1 MTAHPASRLANL
13 AHALDVGLGARGVC
27 TACLG
32 AVAMELERGDERSA
46 GRTIRWVTA
55 TLWAEGLGEPV
66 EGALRAA
73 VRKGV
78 PDAREALR
86 DFEDR
91 GPRSDVFRA
100 VVRRLAEEL
109 EREVNRTYLASLN

>member
-1 MTAHPASRLANL
+1 MTARPVPRLGRLARS
-13 AHALDVGLGARGVC
+13 LDVGLGTRGVC

-32 AVAMELERGDERSA
+32 MVAMELARGDERAA
-46 GRTIRWVTA
+46 GRTLRWVVA
-55 TLWAEGLGEPV
+55 TLWAEGLDRPV
-66 EGALRAA
+66 ADALHGA

-86 DFEDR
+86 DFEAR

-100 VVRRLAEEL
+100 VVYRLAQEL
-109 EREVNRTYLASLN
+109 DQGVKRSYLASLN